1 MRQTS
6 GSGMSGSGMSGS
18 ALAMSGA
25 LVVAI
30 TACGGKPAPSPAP
43 RIANALA
50 AALAA
55 ADVERTPW
63 RCAALDTP
71 AMPDLALTTGKQ
83 RWQLGGHT
91 LRRIDGAGELTI
103 GVIAD
108 AADATP
114 ATIAALG
121 RLRGEFEKASVDLV
135 ISLGGM
141 GETQK
146 DLEAT
151 LGTLGDHAP
160 WPVVALPG
168 DLEPASAQVAALAS
182 LRRRGQVVLDGRL
195 VRWIEQEGTG
205 AAATTATIATLPGAG
220 ARERLSAGVD
230 GCLWRAD
237 DVANLYVQLTAKPG
251 MRILATAEAP
261 RSMVHGEPS
270 GELALV
276 PPQPVDIAL
285 HGPVVPDPSPAKAG
299 GRDGAKVTLSPGTAD
314 AMRRLPDAHAP
325 GAGLLVIRAGTWS
338 WRPLLVGR

>member
-1 MRQTS
+1 VEEGRRP
-6 GSGMSGSGMSGS
+6 
-18 ALAMSGA
+18 ARA
-25 LVVAI
+25 VAI
-30 TACGGKPAPSPAP
+30 VALLVSCGGKSAPSPAP

-55 ADVERTPW
+55 ADVERAPW

-71 AMPDLALTTGKQ
+71 ALPDIQLTTGKAK
-83 RWQLGGHT
+83 WQLGGHT
-91 LRRIDGAGELTI
+91 LRRIAGTGELTI

-168 DLEPASAQVAALAS
+168 DLEPAGAQVAALAN
-182 LRRRGQVVLDGRL
+182 LRRRGAAVLDGRL

-205 AAATTATIATLPGAG
+205 AGATTATVATLPGAG

-237 DVANLYVQLTAKPG
+237 DVAKLYVQLTAKPG
-251 MRILATAEAP
+251 MRILASAEAP

-276 PPQPVDIAL
+276 PPQPIDVAL
-285 HGPVVPDPSPAKAG
+285 HGPVMPDPSPAKAG
-299 GRDGAKVTLSPGTAD
+299 GRDGAKAVLSPGTAD
-314 AMRRLPDAHAP
+314 ATRRLPDPHVP
-325 GAGLLVIRAGTWS
+325 GAGLLVIRGGTWS